1 MQKMLT
7 DTDLVKQIRL
17 IFATELSIEIPEDD
31 TDLLD
36 SGLIDSLT
44 MVDLLA
50 HLENR
55 YGFTVDM
62 DSLDIE
68 FFRTLKSIAAY
79 VQQSI

>member
-1 MQKMLT
+1 MLT